1 MVAATIT
8 AMSPGSMM
16 PSRIYHIAATLLFV
30 ALMATMAL
38 MCVRAPAGGI
48 EIAGLHLFAQHG
60 FADGFLAAL
69 RSLGFE
75 PAGQRAAL
83 AALGALDIAAAG
95 ILVFALVFLGFGHAA
110 EQRESL
116 RLYQVAASI
125 AAAACTLSG
134 IVSLAA
140 GEVNAMLVLQALLF
154 AGLVQTYSSFDF
166 GSGVEL
172 MPDAEIDRLIAGS
185 AASQAAFTAQLLS
198 LSKRGRDL

>member
-1 MVAATIT
+1 
-8 AMSPGSMM
+8 M

-69 RSLGFE
+69 QSVGFE
-75 PAGQRAAL
+75 PAGQRATL
-83 AALGALDIAAAG
+83 AALGALNMAAAG
-95 ILVFALVFLGFGHAA
+95 VLVFALMFLGFGQAA
-110 EQRESL
+110 EQREAL
-116 RLYQVAASI
+116 TFYQVAAAI
-125 AAAACTLSG
+125 AAVACALASV
-134 IVSLAA
+134 VSLAA
-140 GEVNAMLVLQALLF
+140 GAVNAMLVLQALLF

-166 GSGVEL
+166 GTGVEL
-172 MPDAEIDRLIAGS
+172 MPDTEIDRLIAGS

-198 LSKRGRDL
+198 LSKRSGDR

>member
-1 MVAATIT
+1 MVATTIT

-16 PSRIYHIAATLLFV
+16 PSRIYHIAATLMFI

-48 EIAGLHLFAQHG
+48 EVAGLQLFAQHG

-69 RSLGFE
+69 KVIGFE
-75 PAGQRAAL
+75 QPGQKAAL
-83 AALGALDIAAAG
+83 AALGALNMAAAG
-95 ILVFALVFLGFGHAA
+95 VLVFALMFLGFGHAS

-116 RLYQVAASI
+116 TFYQVAAAI
-125 AAAACTLSG
+125 AAAACVLAG
-134 IVSLAA
+134 VISLAA
-140 GEVNAMLVLQALLF
+140 GSANAMLVLQALLF
-154 AGLVQTYSSFDF
+154 AGLVQTYSSFNF

-198 LSKRGRDL
+198 LSKRGSDL